1 MKANYEYPLELDWTT
16 DEKKLRLLHF
26 YRWWKKHMNTV

>member
-16 DEKKLRLLHF
+16 DEKNCGYYISTDGGRSI
-26 YRWWKKHMNTV
+26 